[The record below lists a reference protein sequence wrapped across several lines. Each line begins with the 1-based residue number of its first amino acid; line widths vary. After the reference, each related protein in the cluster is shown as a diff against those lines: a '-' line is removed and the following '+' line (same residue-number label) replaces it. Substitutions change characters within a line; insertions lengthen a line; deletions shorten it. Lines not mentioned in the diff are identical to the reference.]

1 MMNNLIWKIKTFNEL
16 ATKEFHEILKARI
29 DVFIVEQTCPYPELD
44 GYDQEAVH
52 LWAEN
57 EGEVV
62 AYCRL
67 FDSGIKYKEAS
78 IGRVLTNQK
87 YRKRNLGRTLLRFA
101 INTVESRF
109 RTSSI
114 RISAQNYLLPLY
126 REFGFVEVG
135 ETYLE
140 DDIPHT
146 EMKRD

>member
-16 ATKEFHEILKARI
+16 STQEFHEILKARI

-44 GYDQEAVH
+44 GYDQDAVH

-78 IGRVLTNQK
+78 IGRVLTNQN

-101 INTVESRF
+101 SNTVECRF
-109 RTSSI
+109 RNSSI
-114 RISAQNYLLPLY
+114 RISAQNYLLPFY

>member
-16 ATKEFHEILKARI
+16 STQEFHEILKARI

-44 GYDQEAVH
+44 GYDQDAVH

-67 FDSGIKYKEAS
+67 FDAGIKYKEAS
-78 IGRVLTNQK
+78 IGRVLTNQN

-101 INTVESRF
+101 INTVECRF
-109 RTSSI
+109 RNSSI
-114 RISAQNYLLPLY
+114 RISAQNYLLALY

>member
-16 ATKEFHEILKARI
+16 STQEFHEILKARI
-29 DVFIVEQTCPYPELD
+29 NVFIVEQTCPYPELD

-52 LWAEN
+52 LWAEI
-57 EGEVV
+57 EGDVV

-78 IGRVLTNQK
+78 IGRVLTNQN

-101 INTVESRF
+101 INTVECRF
-109 RTSSI
+109 RNSSI
-114 RISAQNYLLPLY
+114 RISAQNYLLPFY